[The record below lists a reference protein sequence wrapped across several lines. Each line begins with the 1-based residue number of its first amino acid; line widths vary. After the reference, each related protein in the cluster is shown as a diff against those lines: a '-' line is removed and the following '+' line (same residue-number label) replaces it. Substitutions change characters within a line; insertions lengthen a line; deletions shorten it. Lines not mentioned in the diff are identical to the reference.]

1 MRIRSLRF
9 RLLAAAA
16 VSVSLALIAA
26 AFGLV
31 ILFEHHVERR
41 LDQELE
47 TDLRQLIAR
56 IELDSDGR
64 IHISSELA
72 DPRFEEPLS
81 GWYWQI
87 QDDEHLTLLRSR
99 SLWDTK
105 LDLPQDQLNLGVVH
119 RHVLVGPVAQSLMVR
134 EQQVIMH
141 PQTEA
146 RRLQVAVAM
155 DRS

>member
-31 ILFEHHVERR
+31 LLFEHHVGRR

-56 IELDSDGR
+56 IQLDSDGR
-64 IHISSELA
+64 IHIGSELS

-87 QDDEHLTLLRSR
+87 QDDEH
-99 SLWDTK
+99 
-105 LDLPQDQLNLGVVH
+105 
-119 RHVLVGPVAQSLMVR
+119 
-134 EQQVIMH
+134 
-141 PQTEA
+141 
-146 RRLQVAVAM
+146 
-155 DRS
+155 